1 MKLIGSSLILIL
13 FAAAASASP
22 VPVEQAL
29 TEELAAMYDLD
40 TSQYVIEVDINRLKT
55 ESVEPGDLSLRPL
68 VQKAPLGLFT
78 VAATIERDGRTVE
91 SAQVRLRI
99 SRFADVLVAADRI
112 GLRDDLT
119 RENLTV
125 RRMDIT
131 KMYEK
136 PITSYQ
142 EVEGFRAKRNIR
154 KGTVLTTSAVEVP
167 PDVESGREVTIV
179 YTDGRCRI
187 TTPGRALQTG
197 SSGEYIKVKN
207 TGSGKIIMARV
218 VDDGSVAVDP

>member
-13 FAAAASASP
+13 FAAVALASP

-40 TSQYVIEVDINRLKT
+40 TSQYVIEVDINRLKAT
-55 ESVEPGDLSLRPL
+55 SVEPGDLGLRPL

-99 SRFADVLVAADRI
+99 SRFADVVVAADRI

-136 PITSYQ
+136 PITSYE
-142 EVEGFRAKRNIR
+142 EVAGFRAKRNIR
-154 KGTVLTTSAVEVP
+154 KGTVLTTAAVEVP

-179 YTDGRCRI
+179 YADGRCRI

-197 SSGEYIKVKN
+197 STGEYIKVKN